1 MLEESAGEKSEGPG
15 VLATAFFGKTYG
27 EAMDLLVE
35 TRDYFAH
42 REPIDRQ
49 VLHHP
54 IDRLRFCC
62 ETMRLT
68 ARLTQI
74 MAWLLAQRAV
84 HAGEMTQSA
93 ALGDHRA
100 LADLAICMEGEEAT
114 PAAAMPQRLAILLER
129 SRRLYVR
136 VARLDELARRQLA
149 TS

>member
-1 MLEESAGEKSEGPG
+1 MQ
-15 VLATAFFGKTYG
+15 ATAFFGKTYG

-35 TRDYFAH
+35 ARDYLAH

-49 VLHHP
+49 GLVS
-54 IDRLRFCC
+54 IERLRFCG

-84 HAGEMTQSA
+84 HAGELSQEE
-93 ALGDHRA
+93 ALGDHDA
-100 LADLAICMEGEEAT
+100 LAEHALCMEG
-114 PAAAMPQRLAILLER
+114 AAVAMPQRLANLLDR
-129 SRRLYVR
+129 SHKLYVR

-149 TS
+149 

>member
-1 MLEESAGEKSEGPG
+1 MQ
-15 VLATAFFGKTYG
+15 ATAFFGKTYG
-27 EAMDLLVE
+27 EAMALLVE
-35 TRDYFAH
+35 ARDYFAH

-49 VLHHP
+49 TLP
-54 IDRLRFCC
+54 PLERLRFCC

-84 HAGEMTQSA
+84 FAGEISQR
-93 ALGDHRA
+93 DA
-100 LADLAICMEGEEAT
+100 LADHGALAEVGICMEGEET
-114 PAAAMPQRLAILLER
+114 TVPRRLAGLLDR

-149 TS
+149 

>member
-1 MLEESAGEKSEGPG
+1 MQ
-15 VLATAFFGKTYG
+15 ATAFFGKTYG
-27 EAMDLLVE
+27 EAMELLIE
-35 TRDYFAH
+35 ARDYLAH

-49 VLHHP
+49 VLAP
-54 IDRLRFCC
+54 LDRLRMSR

-84 HAGEMTQSA
+84 FNGEISQRD
-93 ALGDHRA
+93 ALGDRGA
-100 LADLAICMEGEEAT
+100 LAEVEICMEGEEWA
-114 PAAAMPQRLAILLER
+114 PAAPQRLASLLDR

-149 TS
+149 

>member
-1 MLEESAGEKSEGPG
+1 MQARGDD
-15 VLATAFFGKTYG
+15 VQATAFFGKTYG
-27 EAMDLLVE
+27 EAMELLIE
-35 TRDYFAH
+35 ARDYLAH

-49 VLHHP
+49 VLAP
-54 IDRLRFCC
+54 LDRLRMSR

-84 HAGEMTQSA
+84 FNGEISQRD
-93 ALGDHRA
+93 ALGDRGA
-100 LADLAICMEGEEAT
+100 LAEVEICMEGEEWA
-114 PAAAMPQRLAILLER
+114 PAAPQRLASLLDR

-149 TS
+149 

>member
-1 MLEESAGEKSEGPG
+1 
-15 VLATAFFGKTYG
+15 VQATAFFGKTYG
-27 EAMDLLVE
+27 EAMELLIE
-35 TRDYFAH
+35 ARDYLAH

-49 VLHHP
+49 VLAP
-54 IDRLRFCC
+54 LDRLRMSR

-84 HAGEMTQSA
+84 FNGEISQRD
-93 ALGDHRA
+93 ALGDRGA
-100 LADLAICMEGEEAT
+100 LAEVEICMEGEEWA
-114 PAAAMPQRLAILLER
+114 PAAPQRLASLLDR

-149 TS
+149 